1 MCKNGQFKLYI
12 TPVLS
17 KPFYAFSKM
26 KMEDKERKV
35 VAKKWEEERRERI
48 KGDQPLPN
56 TSDDFNREADGLGK
70 NLN

>member
-1 MCKNGQFKLYI
+1 
-12 TPVLS
+12 
-17 KPFYAFSKM
+17 M

-70 NLN
+70 NLNYCFCIR